1 MTEESRADRWTR
13 EAYELKCFEAIE
25 GCYNVGIP
33 VIRVPSGQVVS
44 NVFVPYIDEFKITE
58 G

>member
-33 VIRVPSGQVVS
+33 VIRVPSG
-44 NVFVPYIDEFKITE
+44 
-58 G
+58 